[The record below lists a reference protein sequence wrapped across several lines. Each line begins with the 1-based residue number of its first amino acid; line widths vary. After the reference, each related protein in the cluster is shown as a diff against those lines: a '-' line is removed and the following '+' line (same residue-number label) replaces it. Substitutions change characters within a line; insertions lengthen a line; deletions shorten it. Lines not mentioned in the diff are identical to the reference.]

1 MHVHHQ
7 EKNTETKTHVA
18 GVLTGE
24 TCFLLVEIKKALPR
38 C

>member
-7 EKNTETKTHVA
+7 EKNTETKTRVTR
-18 GVLTGE
+18 VLTGE
-24 TCFLLVEIKKALPR
+24 TCFLLVETKTLPR